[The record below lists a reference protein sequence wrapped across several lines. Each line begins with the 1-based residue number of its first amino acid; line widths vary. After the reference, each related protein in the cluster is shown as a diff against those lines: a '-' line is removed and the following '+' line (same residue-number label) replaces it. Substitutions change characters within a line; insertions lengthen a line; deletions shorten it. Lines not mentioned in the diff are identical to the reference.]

1 MQSFY
6 EGGDLTRNMNIFN
19 LILVQPLANG
29 LVLFYK
35 VLWQNMGL
43 AIIAFSFFLRFIL
56 NP

>member
-29 LVLFYK
+29 LVLFIK
-35 VLWQNMGL
+35 FFGKTWVWLL
-43 AIIAFSFFLRFIL
+43 LPSAFF
-56 NP
+56 